1 MERRLIS
8 SGSPFEPLYGYSRA
22 VVAGDRV
29 HVAGTVAS
37 MPGGAAPLADAA
49 AQARRCWEI
58 IGAAL
63 TEADCG
69 LADVVRSRV
78 YLTRLEDFDAVG
90 RVHGEL
96 FGAEIRPANTTVVV
110 AALVDPR
117 YLVEIEAE
125 AHLPGAGRD

>member
-1 MERRLIS
+1 MHRQIS
-8 SGSPFEPLYGYSRA
+8 SGSPLEPLYGYSRA

-37 MPGGAAPLADAA
+37 MPGGAPPPADAA

-63 TEADCG
+63 GEAG
-69 LADVVRSRV
+69 ATLADVVRIRA
-78 YLTRLEDFDAVG
+78 YLTALDDFDAVG

-96 FGAEIRPANTTVVV
+96 FGTIRPANTTVVV
-110 AALVDPR
+110 AALVDPH

-125 AHLPGAGRD
+125 ACLSEHSRR

>member
-1 MERRLIS
+1 MTNRLIS
-8 SGSPFEPLYGYSRA
+8 SGSPWEPLYGYSRA
-22 VVAGDRV
+22 VVAGGRV
-29 HVAGTVAS
+29 HISGTCAA
-37 MPGGAAPLADAA
+37 MPGGAPPPADAA

-63 TEADCG
+63 AEAG
-69 LADVVRSRV
+69 ATITDVVRVRA
-78 YLTRLEDFDAVG
+78 YLMRLEDFDAVG

-96 FGAEIRPANTTVVV
+96 LGAIRPANTTVVV

-125 AHLPGAGRD
+125 ALLPGQPDL